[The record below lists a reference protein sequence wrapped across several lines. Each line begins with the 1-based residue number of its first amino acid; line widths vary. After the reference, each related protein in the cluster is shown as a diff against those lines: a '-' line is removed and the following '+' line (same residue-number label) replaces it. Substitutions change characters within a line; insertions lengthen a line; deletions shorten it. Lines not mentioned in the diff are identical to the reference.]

1 MASLADAGLLWGI
14 RSFMGLLEGSSPF
27 TLWEWAG
34 LMALL
39 AALRLVFMFAKVR
52 NSETFLF
59 NTGKNVTEWFLG
71 RIRML
76 SPRLFHDGSGDSKV
90 EAAYEATLSLQSNA
104 GAYFQLVQALLQLAI
119 FLPVLLYISWPLTL
133 FLFAAVVPFV
143 AWMQRRLH
151 ALGPQEESLLYARSN
166 FRLSLNT
173 ARRLYRNWS
182 GNAEIEHL
190 AREVS
195 EEAGT
200 LNRKGLDASIRKNAL
215 SIAMETLSV
224 VAMVAVLAFCAML
237 IARGWM
243 DGTGLV
249 LFCSALL
256 LCYKPVKECARAVP
270 QFRAAASACDV
281 LEEFEGLPMRAAD
294 QEIAKAKKIPTL
306 VATRTKQQVVKCCP
320 PAFAGMTKRETRGL
334 EAGSRLPRL
343 SEARNDDSIVIAHG
357 NFTYEGSDT
366 PVYRDFGITL
376 SREKPVL
383 LRGQNGIGK
392 STLLRLLA
400 GLEEWEAATRDTPAQ
415 SLPEGTAQPAN
426 VFFIPQDLELPPRRL
441 LIEQLNS
448 ANSAGGL
455 NSSTSNKPAGS
466 SAPEMSPTS
475 AGASDP
481 AINDDPATNIPKAD
495 LLANFAR
502 TAGTDRL
509 LEKQGLSGGER
520 SRIAL
525 LWALAS
531 DSPTVLLDEPMAAIA
546 LDDRERI
553 LLAFLDTAAALGKWV
568 IMASHDPFSATA
580 QSRFNVVEMER
591 AKG

>member
-1 MASLADAGLLWGI
+1 MASIADAGMLWGI
-14 RSFMGLLEGSSPF
+14 RSFMGLLSGQSPF
-27 TLWEWAG
+27 SLWEWAA
-34 LMALL
+34 LMGLL
-39 AALRLVFMFAKVR
+39 AALRLMFMFAKVR

-59 NTGKNVTEWFLG
+59 NTGKRVTEWFLG
-71 RIRML
+71 TLRGL

-90 EAAYEATLSLQSNA
+90 EAAYEATLSLQNNG

-182 GNAEIEHL
+182 GRTEIGKL
-190 AREVS
+190 SQEVS

-200 LNRKGLDASIRKNAL
+200 LNRKGLDASIRKNGLA
-215 SIAMETLSV
+215 IAMETLSV

-237 IARGWM
+237 ITRGWM

-281 LEEFEGLPMRAAD
+281 LEEFEGLPRR
-294 QEIAKAKKIPTL
+294 
-306 VATRTKQQVVKCCP
+306 VAGEQD
-320 PAFAGMTKRETRGL
+320 
-334 EAGSRLPRL
+334 AGSRLPRF
-343 SEARNDDSIVIAHG
+343 ARNDNEFEITHG
-357 NFTYEGSDT
+357 NFTYEGSNT

-383 LRGQNGIGK
+383 LRGRNGIGK

-400 GLEEWEAATRDTPAQ
+400 GLEEWDAAA
-415 SLPEGTAQPAN
+415 PEN

-441 LIEQLNS
+441 LLEQLNS
-448 ANSAGGL
+448 VKSAGIPSPANS
-455 NSSTSNKPAGS
+455 SEHERS
-466 SAPEMSPTS
+466 SAPESNNK
-475 AGASDP
+475 P
-481 AINDDPATNIPKAD
+481 ANNQKAQ
-495 LLANFAR
+495 LLAEFAR

-553 LLAFLDTAAALGKWV
+553 LLAFLDTAHTLGKWV
-568 IMASHDPFSATA
+568 IMASHDPFSEAA
-580 QSRFNVVEMER
+580 QARFNVVELEH

>member
-39 AALRLVFMFAKVR
+39 AALRLVFMFAKAR

-59 NTGKNVTEWFLG
+59 NTGKSVTEWFLG

-90 EAAYEATLSLQSNA
+90 EAAYEATLSLQNNG
-104 GAYFQLVQALLQLAI
+104 GAYFQLVQALLQLTI
-119 FLPVLLYISWPLTL
+119 FLPVLIYISWPLTL

-182 GNAEIEHL
+182 GRTEIGKL
-190 AREVS
+190 SQEVS

-200 LNRKGLDASIRKNAL
+200 LNRKGLDASIRKNGLA
-215 SIAMETLSV
+215 IAMETLSV

-270 QFRAAASACDV
+270 QFRAAASACKV
-281 LEEFEGLPMRAAD
+281 LVEFEGLPKRAAGRSMP
-294 QEIAKAKKIPTL
+294 EINGADEQDAHGSNQDL
-306 VATRTKQQVVKCCP
+306 NGAAQDAGASRTQN
-320 PAFAGMTKRETRGL
+320 AAGL
-334 EAGSRLPRL
+334 E
-343 SEARNDDSIVIAHG
+343 IAHG
-357 NFTYEGSDT
+357 NFTYGGSDT

-383 LRGQNGIGK
+383 LRGRNGIGK

-400 GLEEWEAATRDTPAQ
+400 GLEEWDAATRDTPAQ
-415 SLPEGTAQPAN
+415 SLPEKNGQPAN

-441 LIEQLNS
+441 LVEQLNS
-448 ANSAGGL
+448 VKSAGIPSPANSSEPER
-455 NSSTSNKPAGS
+455 SSTPA
-466 SAPEMSPTS
+466 SA
-475 AGASDP
+475 
-481 AINDDPATNIPKAD
+481 PKAD

-553 LLAFLDTAAALGKWV
+553 LLAFLDTAHTLGKWV
-568 IMASHDPFSATA
+568 IMASHDPFSEAA
-580 QSRFNVVEMER
+580 QARFNVVELEH

>member
-1 MASLADAGLLWGI
+1 MASIADAGMLWGI
-14 RSFMGLLEGSSPF
+14 RSFMGLLSGQSPF
-27 TLWEWAG
+27 SLWEWAA
-34 LMALL
+34 LMGLL

-59 NTGKNVTEWFLG
+59 NTGKRVTEWFLG
-71 RIRML
+71 TLRGL

-90 EAAYEATLSLQSNA
+90 EAAYEATLSLQNNG

-119 FLPVLLYISWPLTL
+119 FLPVLIYISWPLTL

-182 GNAEIEHL
+182 GRTEI
-190 AREVS
+190 RKFSQEVS

-200 LNRKGLDASIRKNAL
+200 LNRKGLDASIRKNGLA
-215 SIAMETLSV
+215 IAMETLSV

-270 QFRAAASACDV
+270 QFRAAASACKV
-281 LEEFEGLPMRAAD
+281 LVEFEGLPKRAAGRSMP
-294 QEIAKAKKIPTL
+294 EINGAGEQDARGSNQDL
-306 VATRTKQQVVKCCP
+306 NGAAQDAGASRTQN
-320 PAFAGMTKRETRGL
+320 AAGL
-334 EAGSRLPRL
+334 E
-343 SEARNDDSIVIAHG
+343 IAHG

-383 LRGQNGIGK
+383 LRGRNGIGK

-400 GLEEWEAATRDTPAQ
+400 GLEEWDAAV
-415 SLPEGTAQPAN
+415 PEN

-441 LIEQLNS
+441 LLEQLNS
-448 ANSAGGL
+448 VKS
-455 NSSTSNKPAGS
+455 AGS
-466 SAPEMSPTS
+466 SEPENSPNS
-475 AGASDP
+475 ASSSEPERSSTP
-481 AINDDPATNIPKAD
+481 ANNQKAH
-495 LLANFAR
+495 LLAEFAR

-553 LLAFLDTAAALGKWV
+553 LLAFLDTAHTLGKWV
-568 IMASHDPFSATA
+568 IMASHDPFSEAA
-580 QSRFNVVEMER
+580 QTRFNVVELEH

>member
-39 AALRLVFMFAKVR
+39 AALRLVFMFAKAR

-281 LEEFEGLPMRAAD
+281 LEEFEGLPMRTVCEQDA
-294 QEIAKAKKIPTL
+294 
-306 VATRTKQQVVKCCP
+306 
-320 PAFAGMTKRETRGL
+320 RGL

-357 NFTYEGSDT
+357 NFTYEGCDT

-415 SLPEGTAQPAN
+415 SLPEKNGKPAN

-448 ANSAGGL
+448 AKSAGTI
-455 NSSTSNKPAGS
+455 S
-466 SAPEMSPTS
+466 
-475 AGASDP
+475 P
-481 AINDDPATNIPKAD
+481 AINDKPENSPKAD

-568 IMASHDPFSATA
+568 IMASHDPFSAAA

>member
-1 MASLADAGLLWGI
+1 MYFLGVNIEKRLKKSLFRGILRFLPLALMASIADAGMLWGI
-14 RSFMGLLEGSSPF
+14 RSFMGLLSGQSPF
-27 TLWEWAG
+27 SLWEWAA
-34 LMALL
+34 LMGLL

-59 NTGKNVTEWFLG
+59 NTGKRVTEWFLG
-71 RIRML
+71 TLRGL

-90 EAAYEATLSLQSNA
+90 EAAYEATLSLQNNG

-119 FLPVLLYISWPLTL
+119 FLPVLIYISWPLTL

-182 GNAEIEHL
+182 GKAEIEHL

-200 LNRKGLDASIRKNAL
+200 LNSKGLDASIRKNGLA
-215 SIAMETLSV
+215 IAMETLSV

-270 QFRAAASACDV
+270 QFRAAASACKV
-281 LEEFEGLPMRAAD
+281 LVEFEGLPKRAAGEQD
-294 QEIAKAKKIPTL
+294 
-306 VATRTKQQVVKCCP
+306 
-320 PAFAGMTKRETRGL
+320 
-334 EAGSRLPRL
+334 AGSRLPRF
-343 SEARNDDSIVIAHG
+343 ARNDNEFEITHG

-383 LRGQNGIGK
+383 LRGRNGIGK

-400 GLEEWEAATRDTPAQ
+400 GLEEWDAAV
-415 SLPEGTAQPAN
+415 PEN

-441 LIEQLNS
+441 LLEKLNS
-448 ANSAGGL
+448 VKSAGISEPENSPNSA
-455 NSSTSNKPAGS
+455 ST
-466 SAPEMSPTS
+466 
-475 AGASDP
+475 
-481 AINDDPATNIPKAD
+481 PKAK
-495 LLANFAR
+495 LLAEFAR

-553 LLAFLDTAAALGKWV
+553 LLAFLDTAGALGKWV
-568 IMASHDPFSATA
+568 IMASHDPFSEAA
-580 QSRFNVVEMER
+580 QARFNVVELEH

>member
-1 MASLADAGLLWGI
+1 MPLALMASLADAGLLWGI

-39 AALRLVFMFAKVR
+39 AALRLVFMFAKAR

-59 NTGKNVTEWFLG
+59 NTGKSVTEWFLG
-71 RIRML
+71 RIRTL
-76 SPRLFHDGSGDSKV
+76 SPRLFHDGSGDAKV

-294 QEIAKAKKIPTL
+294 RSNQDLNGAAKD
-306 VATRTKQQVVKCCP
+306 
-320 PAFAGMTKRETRGL
+320 AGDACGL

-400 GLEEWEAATRDTPAQ
+400 GLEEWDAATRDTPAQ

-448 ANSAGGL
+448 VKSAG
-455 NSSTSNKPAGS
+455 N
-466 SAPEMSPTS
+466 SAPEKSPKS
-475 AGASDP
+475 AGTFNPAINNSP
-481 AINDDPATNIPKAD
+481 AINDKPASIPKAD